1 MEVKK
6 KLKEPT
12 SFLLRRFT
20 QKVRESG
27 ILIQVKKNRFHTKE
41 QSRLQ
46 RRKGALERI
55 AKRKIK
61 IRLKKLG
68 KIK

>member
-1 MEVKK
+1 MEVKRK
-6 KLKEPT
+6 PKEPT

-27 ILIQVKKNRFHTKE
+27 ILIQAKKKRFHGKK

-46 RRKGALERI
+46 RRKDALERV

-61 IRLKKLG
+61 IRLKKMG
-68 KIK
+68 KA

>member
-1 MEVKK
+1 MEVRRKP
-6 KLKEPT
+6 KEPT

-27 ILIQVKKNRFHTKE
+27 ILVQAKKRQFRVKK

-46 RRKGALERI
+46 RRKGALERVI
-55 AKRKIK
+55 KRRIK
-61 IRLKKLG
+61 VRLKKLG
-68 KIK
+68 KA

>member
-1 MEVKK
+1 MEVRRKP
-6 KLKEPT
+6 KEPT

-27 ILIQVKKNRFHTKE
+27 ILVQAKKNQFRAKN

-46 RRKGALERI
+46 RRKGALERVT
-55 AKRKIK
+55 KRRAK

-68 KIK
+68 KA